1 MRHLVLAYAGAI
13 GTTTACTAQAHALAG
28 KDPCEVIYL
37 TALYGQQE
45 RQAVAKARKACWS
58 MYT

>member
-1 MRHLVLAYAGAI
+1 MRHLVLAYAVAI
-13 GTTTACTAQAHALAG
+13 GTTTACTAHALAG
-28 KDPCEVIYL
+28 KAPCEVIYL